1 MLVILLK
8 IPLISLPRATV
19 IIWFYSTVIA
29 VCQENSLFLDADVA
43 DDADV
48 NEAGK
53 PAAEPSSA
61 GPSAEKAEIKQSK
74 QQTVA

>member
-1 MLVILLK
+1 M
-8 IPLISLPRATV
+8 
-19 IIWFYSTVIA
+19 IA